1 MLHHLVI
8 FFFEKIE
15 ARSKGVALN
24 CVIAPDVPAIVQGD
38 ETRLR
43 QILINLL
50 GNAVKFTERGKIETH
65 VSCSKSLQP
74 VNGLHTV
81 RLFFSMVDTG
91 VGIDPD
97 KIDRLFQP
105 FSQVDNSMQRRRNGT
120 GLGLAISKRL
130 CELMGGSIS
139 VESRLG
145 EGSTFRFTLQMEY
158 QKGDT
163 HPPLPTA

>member
-1 MLHHLVI
+1 ML
-8 FFFEKIE
+8 
-15 ARSKGVALN
+15 
-24 CVIAPDVPAIVQGD
+24 GD

-43 QILINLL
+43 QILTNLL
-50 GNAVKFTERGKIETH
+50 GNAVKFTERGRIDAT

-74 VNGLHTV
+74 VNGLHTL
-81 RLFFSMVDTG
+81 RLFFTITDTG

-97 KIDRLFQP
+97 KIDKLFQP
-105 FSQVDNSMQRRRNGT
+105 FSQVDSSLLRRRNGT

-139 VESRLG
+139 VESRKG
-145 EGSTFRFTLQMEY
+145 EGSIFRFTVQMEY

-163 HPPLPTA
+163 TPPVVVST